1 MKRNY
6 LMIARDYMAARVHGY
21 GHALSRAVAIGNDDV
36 RHGRVYTAD
45 EMDEMLYRN
54 KEDDGA

>member
-1 MKRNY
+1 
-6 LMIARDYMAARVHGY
+6 MAARVHGY
-21 GHALSRAVAIGNDDV
+21 GHVLSRAVAIGNDDV